1 MESPG
6 KWDTMPKGVACHIVA
21 LDPKSTEYS
30 EVKSKFETS
39 MGPLKMQQNP
49 PSSRGMAANIAMAQY
64 MYAGQQWSQ
73 IIKIER
79 IQNPFLHA
87 QYVAKKKTMDQHNPS
102 NIVNERE
109 LFHGCPGDV
118 AEKISHHGFNRSF
131 AGKNGTY
138 VAMLLVISYTE
149 RITFLKLTYIIGY
162 FVFHYIHAYIRLTYV
177 HDTCMHILT
186 YIRSYTYI
194 HTYTIYSYI

>member
-6 KWDTMPKGVACHIVA
+6 KWDTMPKGVVCHIVA
-21 LDPKSTEYS
+21 LDPKSTEYR

-39 MGPLKMQQNP
+39 MGPLKMQRNP
-49 PSSRGMAANIAMAQY
+49 PSSHNMVANFGITQY
-64 MYAGQQWSQ
+64 TGQWSH
-73 IIKIER
+73 IIKIEQ

-102 NIVNERE
+102 NLVNERE

-138 VAMLLVISYTE
+138 VAMYVTNSYSVKT
-149 RITFLKLTYIIGY
+149 
-162 FVFHYIHAYIRLTYV
+162 
-177 HDTCMHILT
+177 HDSESRGQEEVYQRDH
-186 YIRSYTYI
+186 
-194 HTYTIYSYI
+194 